1 MTNNQSANAN
11 FHTTKD
17 DYNYEDVIQLSQSEK
32 QKLIEVQNQ
41 WFTEDNDMISKLK
54 ISNNCLTNNSN
65 INDDKNTV
73 QNVNK
78 NNELNKEHI

>member
-11 FHTTKD
+11 IHTIKGG
-17 DYNYEDVIQLSQSEK
+17 YNYADVIEVSQSEK

-41 WFTEDNDMISKLK
+41 WFSEDNDMISKLK
-54 ISNNCLTNNSN
+54 ISNNCLTNNGH

-78 NNELNKEHI
+78 NNEFNKEHI